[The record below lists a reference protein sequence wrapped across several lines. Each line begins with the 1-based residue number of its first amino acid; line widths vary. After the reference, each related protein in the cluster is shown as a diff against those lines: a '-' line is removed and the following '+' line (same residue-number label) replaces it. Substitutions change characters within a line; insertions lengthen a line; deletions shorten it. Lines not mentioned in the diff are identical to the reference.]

1 MRFKIGDDITFD
13 GSIDKTKEV
22 AYSGIKTEEEKKTCP
37 NHGEGHITRFM
48 TLQPH
53 SHLRVTG
60 FYKSYYICEKLWE
73 SGDEEIPVGGRG
85 ILVHK
90 NEAIPY
96 QKEWDGTVTNKIKDL

>member
-1 MRFKIGDDITFD
+1 MSFKIGDDITFD

-48 TLQPH
+48 ILQPH

-96 QKEWDGTVTNKIKDL
+96 QKEWEGTVTNKTKDL